1 MIESQSAS
9 KLNKRRR
16 AVIGGSLLLVLLIV
30 LSALYFYT
38 PLSILW
44 FYFTITQPIDFGD
57 AGLISGA
64 PCASPCVFGIQ
75 AGETRLDQ
83 VLPLLKTNGFDSS
96 NCFTEPSVSWILVSC
111 GANRFK
117 VQINAQ
123 TKIVNSIEFHPNTSI
138 SVGEIIKKYG
148 EPDFVGVSHDKLLE
162 VPTIQMYLYWD
173 SIRMLVVLPKINAEI
188 YDIEKAT
195 KIEEVN
201 FLDEELYLDSSEIE
215 FGPFYKLW
223 KGVGAYQP

>member
-1 MIESQSAS
+1 M
-9 KLNKRRR
+9 
-16 AVIGGSLLLVLLIV
+16 VLLIV
-30 LSALYFYT
+30 LFAVYFYT
-38 PLSILW
+38 PLSVLW
-44 FYFTITQPIDFGD
+44 FYFTISQRIDIGD
-57 AGLISGA
+57 AGLISGM

-83 VLPLLKTNGFDSS
+83 VLPLLKTNGIDSS

-123 TKIVNSIEFHPNTSI
+123 TKIVNSIEFRPNTSI

-148 EPDFVGVSHDKLLE
+148 EPDFVGISHDKLLE
-162 VPTIQMYLYWD
+162 GPTIQIYLYWD

-195 KIEEVN
+195 KLEVVN
-201 FLDEELYLDSSEIE
+201 FSDEELYQDSSEIE
-215 FGPFYKLW
+215 FGSFYKLW
-223 KGVGAYQP
+223 KSYGTYQP

>member
-1 MIESQSAS
+1 MIESHSTS
-9 KLNKRRR
+9 RFTKRRR
-16 AVIGGSLLLVLLIV
+16 VVIGGLLLLVLLIV
-30 LSALYFYT
+30 LFTVYFYT
-38 PLSILW
+38 PLSVLW
-44 FYFTITQPIDFGD
+44 FYFTITQRIDIGD
-57 AGLISGA
+57 AGLISGM

-75 AGETRLDQ
+75 SGETRLDQ
-83 VLPLLKTNGFDSS
+83 VLPLLKTNGIDSS

-148 EPDFVGVSHDKLLE
+148 APNFVGVLHDKLLKG
-162 VPTIQMYLYWD
+162 PTIQMYLYWD
-173 SIRMLVVLPKINAEI
+173 SNRMLVILPKINAEI

-201 FLDEELYLDSSEIE
+201 FSDEELYQDSSEIE

-223 KGVGAYQP
+223 KGFGAY